1 MSAIKATPTSVL
13 LREYFNYTLMT
24 SAATGSLIIAY
35 SATTG
40 EWPKFSTAV
49 AVSGG
54 LSALPALALAA
65 RSWGKMWLL
74 SETPIVRQR
83 IVSGGAQP
91 IERSVN
97 GMTTFFKTVRL
108 AFDPTLRNDPDISS
122 TVMKW
127 KEAPPPMKHWDVE
140 ITRRSNLMT
149 VITVRLYQ
157 DLVEEIILKAH
168 RAQEGIWP
176 VRQVHSHPLS
186 QRYLC
191 SLHYRTIDRKLWSE
205 EYLAFVALG
214 EQYQIV
220 TGRGQGTSGRL
231 AGGPRFC
238 YRKLGLFPYSE
249 QPLQLLPDEPP
260 IVKLH

>member
-24 SAATGSLIIAY
+24 SAATGSILIAY
-35 SATTG
+35 GAATG
-40 EWPKFSTAV
+40 ELPRLSTAIV
-49 AVSGG
+49 VSGG

-65 RSWGKMWLL
+65 RSWGKLWLL

-91 IERSVN
+91 VERSVN
-97 GMTTFFKTVRL
+97 GVTTFFQTVRL
-108 AFDPTLRNDPDISS
+108 AFDPTVRNDPDISS
-122 TVMKW
+122 KVMKW
-127 KEAPPPMKHWDVE
+127 KDAPKLQHWDVE

-157 DLVEEIILKAH
+157 DLVEEIILKAY
-168 RAQEGIWP
+168 RAQEGVWP
-176 VRQVHSHPLS
+176 CRQVHPHPLS

-191 SLHYRTIDRKLWSE
+191 SLHYRTLDRRLWAE
-205 EYLAFVALG
+205 EYLAFVTLG

-220 TGRGQGTSGRL
+220 TGRGQGTSGKL

-238 YRKLGLFPYSE
+238 YQKLGLSPWADE
-249 QPLQLLPDEPP
+249 PLQL
-260 IVKLH
+260 HTRSTT